1 MNILKF
7 SVYYYPEQISS
18 AHLTYVI
25 EEALIKAGHKIII
38 IAPMP
43 SRNVPD
49 DLRSKYRNLKVETK
63 YDGALTIRR
72 FRMFKEGK
80 NPLIRAIRY
89 ILCNA
94 IQYIKG
100 CREKN
105 IDLLFAGSTPP
116 TQGVLCGK
124 VKKKLSKKYGRKIPL
139 IYNLQDV
146 FPDSLVSAG
155 MTSQGSL
162 LWRLGRKI
170 ENYTYSSADKIIVI
184 SNDIKKNI
192 LSKGVPAN
200 KIDVI
205 PNWIN
210 TDEVHHVQRKENGLF
225 DELGIDSGKF
235 ILVYAGNLGSAQGI
249 DTFIEA
255 AKQIDDIEFVIFGDG
270 SSKDEYKS
278 KCDGKNNIHMF
289 PLMPMTRVSE
299 VYSMSNI
306 SLVACKKGMGSGAVP
321 SKTFSIMA
329 SATPVLLNFD
339 TGTELWNLIESN
351 NCGICTSAG
360 NVQELVNAMNYA
372 KNHPEELLKMG
383 VNARKCVEN
392 TYCKEIGTN
401 KIIKSLTDAVEV
413 H

>member
-1 MNILKF
+1 M
-7 SVYYYPEQISS
+7 
-18 AHLTYVI
+18 
-25 EEALIKAGHKIII
+25 
-38 IAPMP
+38 
-43 SRNVPD
+43 
-49 DLRSKYRNLKVETK
+49 
-63 YDGALTIRR
+63 
-72 FRMFKEGK
+72 
-80 NPLIRAIRY
+80 
-89 ILCNA
+89 
-94 IQYIKG
+94 
-100 CREKN
+100 
-105 IDLLFAGSTPP
+105 
-116 TQGVLCGK
+116 
-124 VKKKLSKKYGRKIPL
+124 
-139 IYNLQDV
+139 
-146 FPDSLVSAG
+146 
-155 MTSQGSL
+155 
-162 LWRLGRKI
+162 
-170 ENYTYSSADKIIVI
+170 
-184 SNDIKKNI
+184 
-192 LSKGVPAN
+192 
-200 KIDVI
+200 
-205 PNWIN
+205 
-210 TDEVHHVQRKENGLF
+210 
-225 DELGIDSGKF
+225 
-235 ILVYAGNLGSAQGI
+235 GSAQGI